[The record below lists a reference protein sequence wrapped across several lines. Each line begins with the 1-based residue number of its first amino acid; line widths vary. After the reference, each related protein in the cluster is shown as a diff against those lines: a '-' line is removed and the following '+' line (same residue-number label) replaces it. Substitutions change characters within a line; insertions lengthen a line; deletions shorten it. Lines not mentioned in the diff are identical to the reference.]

1 MESTMFRNSLFLPF
15 VFFIASLI
23 VISLTVFYFNAGIE
37 KRSQLVSDLRMQ
49 QGSLTHLDATV
60 AHLDSWITQLIYLG
74 DSNLEG
80 DILAEAEDLQ
90 IRLLEFEMIAARNGF
105 LLDLSL
111 VEEMEPLMAEL
122 SNTITE
128 LVMSNSVLEE
138 REDFVNKYLVLSHQ
152 VATFSKEALYG
163 KNNVIISN
171 IKLSKLYSTYFY
183 ALFLCEVLLI
193 FLATLIIYLR
203 LSKRLDQSETAL
215 VELASYDPLTG
226 LCNRRLLENT
236 INQLAVKNKS
246 DQKPYA
252 LFFLDLDDFKKVN
265 DTWGHN
271 IGDLLLKAIAD
282 RLRDYADET
291 VVLSRLGG
299 DEFVLMIEYSQIYDD
314 WKKVAY
320 QIVAIFTEEFLIK
333 GHSVQVGCCVGVSV
347 FSNDNKQTALDL
359 LQQADT
365 ALYRA
370 KGRGRNTVMFYS
382 HEMNLKAKED
392 LELENEIRRVLREG
406 GFQLHYQPR
415 ISLVQGKICSAEA
428 LIRWEHSSQ
437 GSISINHLI
446 KIAERSDLI
455 VDLGYWVRETAMQ
468 QLSDWVGSE
477 FSTLKLSVNISG
489 QELLKGKVTPHLE
502 TLFRSTR
509 VQKELLELELT
520 ENSLVEIITKGQKK
534 FDLLQG
540 LGVKLSIDDFGTG
553 YSSLSYLQEFQVDVV
568 KIDKSFIGKMMEN
581 NESKAI
587 VRAIISMAHDLNLR
601 VVAEGVEN
609 SAQLNV
615 LRSLNCDEIQGYIY
629 SPALP
634 VEDFESFVK
643 IFNGASFDQK

>member
-1 MESTMFRNSLFLPF
+1 
-15 VFFIASLI
+15 
-23 VISLTVFYFNAGIE
+23 
-37 KRSQLVSDLRMQ
+37 
-49 QGSLTHLDATV
+49 
-60 AHLDSWITQLIYLG
+60 
-74 DSNLEG
+74 
-80 DILAEAEDLQ
+80 
-90 IRLLEFEMIAARNGF
+90 
-105 LLDLSL
+105 
-111 VEEMEPLMAEL
+111 
-122 SNTITE
+122 
-128 LVMSNSVLEE
+128 
-138 REDFVNKYLVLSHQ
+138 
-152 VATFSKEALYG
+152 
-163 KNNVIISN
+163 
-171 IKLSKLYSTYFY
+171 
-183 ALFLCEVLLI
+183 
-193 FLATLIIYLR
+193 
-203 LSKRLDQSETAL
+203 
-215 VELASYDPLTG
+215 
-226 LCNRRLLENT
+226 
-236 INQLAVKNKS
+236 
-246 DQKPYA
+246 
-252 LFFLDLDDFKKVN
+252 
-265 DTWGHN
+265 
-271 IGDLLLKAIAD
+271 
-282 RLRDYADET
+282 
-291 VVLSRLGG
+291 
-299 DEFVLMIEYSQIYDD
+299 
-314 WKKVAY
+314 
-320 QIVAIFTEEFLIK
+320 
-333 GHSVQVGCCVGVSV
+333 
-347 FSNDNKQTALDL
+347 
-359 LQQADT
+359 
-365 ALYRA
+365 
-370 KGRGRNTVMFYS
+370 
-382 HEMNLKAKED
+382 
-392 LELENEIRRVLREG
+392 LENEIRRVLREG
-406 GFQLHYQPR
+406 GFQQHYQPR

>member
-1 MESTMFRNSLFLPF
+1 
-15 VFFIASLI
+15 
-23 VISLTVFYFNAGIE
+23 
-37 KRSQLVSDLRMQ
+37 MQ

>member
-1 MESTMFRNSLFLPF
+1 M
-15 VFFIASLI
+15 I

>member
-1 MESTMFRNSLFLPF
+1 MFRNSLFF
-15 VFFIASLI
+15 AVCFFIASLI

-203 LSKRLDQSETAL
+203 FSKRLDQSETAL

-415 ISLVQGKICSAEA
+415 ISLQGKICSAEA

>member
-1 MESTMFRNSLFLPF
+1 MFRNSLFLPF
-15 VFFIASLI
+15 VFFYRQFDSYFI
-23 VISLTVFYFNAGIE
+23 TVFYFNAGIE

-568 KIDKSFIGKMMEN
+568 KIDKSFIGKIMEN

>member
-1 MESTMFRNSLFLPF
+1 M
-15 VFFIASLI
+15 
-23 VISLTVFYFNAGIE
+23 
-37 KRSQLVSDLRMQ
+37 
-49 QGSLTHLDATV
+49 
-60 AHLDSWITQLIYLG
+60 
-74 DSNLEG
+74 
-80 DILAEAEDLQ
+80 
-90 IRLLEFEMIAARNGF
+90 
-105 LLDLSL
+105 
-111 VEEMEPLMAEL
+111 
-122 SNTITE
+122 
-128 LVMSNSVLEE
+128 
-138 REDFVNKYLVLSHQ
+138 
-152 VATFSKEALYG
+152 
-163 KNNVIISN
+163 
-171 IKLSKLYSTYFY
+171 
-183 ALFLCEVLLI
+183 
-193 FLATLIIYLR
+193 
-203 LSKRLDQSETAL
+203 
-215 VELASYDPLTG
+215 ELASYDPLTG

-333 GHSVQVGCCVGVSV
+333 GHSVQVGCCVGVAV

-520 ENSLVEIITKGQKK
+520 ENSLVEIITKGQK
-534 FDLLQG
+534 
-540 LGVKLSIDDFGTG
+540 
-553 YSSLSYLQEFQVDVV
+553 
-568 KIDKSFIGKMMEN
+568 
-581 NESKAI
+581 
-587 VRAIISMAHDLNLR
+587 
-601 VVAEGVEN
+601 
-609 SAQLNV
+609 
-615 LRSLNCDEIQGYIY
+615 
-629 SPALP
+629 
-634 VEDFESFVK
+634 
-643 IFNGASFDQK
+643 

>member
-1 MESTMFRNSLFLPF
+1 LF
-15 VFFIASLI
+15 FFIASLI

>member
-1 MESTMFRNSLFLPF
+1 M
-15 VFFIASLI
+15 I

-90 IRLLEFEMIAARNGF
+90 TRLLEFEMIASRNGF